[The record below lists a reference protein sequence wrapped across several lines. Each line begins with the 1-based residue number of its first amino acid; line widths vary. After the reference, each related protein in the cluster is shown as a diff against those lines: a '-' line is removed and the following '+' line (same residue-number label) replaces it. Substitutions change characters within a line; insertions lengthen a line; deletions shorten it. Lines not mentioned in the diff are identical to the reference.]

1 MRLPPSGNPHD
12 VALCRSSM
20 SVGKGPGAAHDANRP
35 YVVFVVGPYVCGG
48 LPPPGLRL
56 RRPLP
61 QTSARVRALPQG
73 QMSPSS
79 LRPDSSTTRLVH
91 SRGAG
96 VRGTPG
102 AGHDGPSP
110 LVPLRTAIPNTK
122 KLTTITVAILLAACA
137 SDTAAVTPPGAGVTD
152 ARAHAP
158 ADVAR
163 DVVLPPCDPTFPSIQ
178 KNVFDIACSEGT
190 CHGPPTPAWGL
201 ILTDGPAARERLVG
215 KVAQSC
221 TEFFLVTPGE
231 PAASFLWLKV
241 SSPRPPC
248 GEPMPFGGPPLPA
261 WSRSCIR
268 DWISSLGAGTD
279 GAADSGL

>member
-1 MRLPPSGNPHD
+1 MNPR
-12 VALCRSSM
+12 VRRRRRRRGVLCLL
-20 SVGKGPGAAHDANRP
+20 
-35 YVVFVVGPYVCGG
+35 GG
-48 LPPPGLRL
+48 LRPPGSSFAGPAPKPACEYARS
-56 RRPLP
+56 RRGRRHCRHFHFDVS
-61 QTSARVRALPQG
+61 TSRSVR
-73 QMSPSS
+73 
-79 LRPDSSTTRLVH
+79 

-102 AGHDGPSP
+102 AAHDAHSP
-110 LVPLRTAIPNTK
+110 IGSASHRERNTNQ
-122 KLTTITVAILLAACA
+122 LTTIIAVLVLYACSEQTA
-137 SDTAAVTPPGAGVTD
+137 SRAPPDAGVTD
-152 ARAHAP
+152 ARAHMP

-178 KNVFDIACSEGT
+178 KNVFDVACSEGT